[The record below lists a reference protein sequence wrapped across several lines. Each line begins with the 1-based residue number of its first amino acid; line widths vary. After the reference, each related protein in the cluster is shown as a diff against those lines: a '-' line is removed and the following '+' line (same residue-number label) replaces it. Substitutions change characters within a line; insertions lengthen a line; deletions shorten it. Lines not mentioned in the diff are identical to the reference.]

1 MSTQSI
7 PTPTRVFQF
16 RLSTL
21 LILTT
26 WAAIVC
32 AGLAAPSP
40 PWPTIIGA
48 ASLLSFLI
56 AAVVIIYRAGQIRA
70 VAVGYL
76 IFGGGYM
83 LYEHFQSPTNL
94 LLAIPGNDE
103 DLGSFAVLLYNMLH
117 GDNSISSTSSPTW
130 SATFPP
136 ARFNFFKIYNH
147 ALATLL
153 GLLGAL
159 VAQYLHA
166 TRSGV
171 EAGMGTGQSDV

>member
-1 MSTQSI
+1 MTIPSTTS
-7 PTPTRVFQF
+7 PPYFFQF
-16 RLSTL
+16 RLATL

-32 AGLAAPSP
+32 AGLATPSP

-56 AAVVIIYRAGQIRA
+56 AAVLIIYRAGQIRA

-103 DLGSFAVLLYNMLH
+103 DLGSFAALLYYKLH
-117 GDNSISSTSSPTW
+117 RDNSISSTSSPTW

-136 ARFNFFKIYNH
+136 ARFNFFKIYHH
-147 ALATLL
+147 ALATFL
-153 GLLGAL
+153 GLLGSL
-159 VAQYLHA
+159 LAQYLHA
-166 TRSGV
+166 TQRHNPS
-171 EAGMGTGQSDV
+171 TTNNP